1 MTANTAGFRKQLETA
16 RLVHVDAGVIGH
28 HLVADPQYLSLTREL
43 FEALRSGRA
52 KAQVS
57 SMSVYQVL
65 AEAYRRGHDAEAR
78 EIAKILT
85 VHPGLSIVP
94 VTPEIATQ
102 AAEVKAQLGGST
114 ERAMQIATALIG
126 GADLYVTEHTTL
138 RRIVGMSV
146 VNLDSYA

>member
-1 MTANTAGFRKQLETA
+1 MTANSAGFRRELENA

-28 HLVADPQYLSLTREL
+28 HLVADPQYLALTREL
-43 FEALRSGRA
+43 FDALRSGG
-52 KAQVS
+52 AQAQAS
-57 SMSVYQVL
+57 AITVYQVL
-65 AEAYRRGHDAEAR
+65 AEAYRHGQDERAR
-78 EIAKILT
+78 EIGKILT

-102 AAEVKAQLGGST
+102 AAEVRAQLGGST
-114 ERAMQIATALIG
+114 ERAIQIATALIG
-126 GADLYVTEHTTL
+126 GADLFVTEHTTL